1 MKSNSAVVVVEEGG
15 AHLRVG
21 VAVVLANE
29 YGVGHGQ
36 QADLQQRHTAAEHFK
51 TICEQT
57 PHHCRALQKC
67 YNRSL
72 VAHAALVA
80 KAQHV
85 GLPRTSQKELRRCG
99 GDEKRG
105 RRGGGCLQV
114 MQNAQAGLEGQAVPQ
129 RSEPLVRGL
138 ERRDVAAAVVADGG
152 RAGRW
157 LRHGGGGGG
166 GGSFGLLGIER
177 CAGGGGS
184 VLGRGADV
192 VQRFEILG
200 FGYDL
205 EQNAGVALVPDCWRE

>member
-1 MKSNSAVVVVEEGG
+1 MLQPKPRRARRARRKSAARG
-15 AHLRVG
+15 AAQDKSER
-21 VAVVLANE
+21 
-29 YGVGHGQ
+29 
-36 QADLQQRHTAAEHFK
+36 
-51 TICEQT
+51 
-57 PHHCRALQKC
+57 
-67 YNRSL
+67 
-72 VAHAALVA
+72 A
-80 KAQHV
+80 KAM
-85 GLPRTSQKELRRCG
+85 
-99 GDEKRG
+99 RG
-105 RRGGGCLQV
+105 RREEGKEGGGCLQV

-166 GGSFGLLGIER
+166 GGGSFGLLGIER